1 MERINDIRIA
11 RIDWMK
17 VIGMYFIILG
27 HFFPRGYVYI
37 YVFNVPVFYIISGY
51 LCKKEESSLLF
62 WKKIVLNY
70 TLPLFFICTAMFL
83 WNYFS
88 WDKNDRYIKSIYFL
102 YYALIGSQKCLG
114 TGWFIYTLIIL
125 KIIFQYLP
133 STTISNLFSICL
145 FSFISVLFQ
154 HYNIHHFNAI
164 ENVAIAYP
172 VFLIGHLLSK
182 RRKTINKFHD
192 AKILLVLSLFTIIT
206 IYFCGKT
213 NGEVWVYNNDYG
225 RSFIL
230 FIIGSISGTILLYAI
245 SVMMEKRFSST
256 IQTLSVG
263 NIITLGFHPII
274 IALIGPQGGFIDYA
288 TSFIILL
295 SFYPI
300 TLLAQ
305 KYFPYILGAKYI
317 NNKNE

>member
-1 MERINDIRIA
+1 MEKLNDTRIA

-27 HFFPRGYVYI
+27 HFFPWGYVYI
-37 YVFNVPVFYIISGY
+37 YVFNVPVFFIISGY
-51 LCKKEESSLLF
+51 LCKKEEVHIIF
-62 WKKIVLNY
+62 WKKIILNY
-70 TLPLFFICTAMFL
+70 TLPLLFICTAMFL
-83 WNYFS
+83 WNYLS
-88 WDKNDRYIKSIYFL
+88 WNEKDRYIKSIYFF

-125 KIIFQYLP
+125 KIIFQYSP
-133 STTISNLFSICL
+133 STTISNLFSFCL

-172 VFLIGHLLSK
+172 LFLIGHILCK
-182 RRKTINKFHD
+182 RRKAINSFHD
-192 AKILLVLSLFTIIT
+192 TRTLLLLSLFAII
-206 IYFCGKT
+206 IICFCGKT

-225 RSFIL
+225 RSYIL
-230 FIIGSISGTILLYAI
+230 FLIGSMCGTILLYTI
-245 SVMMEKRFSST
+245 SVMMENRFSSI
-256 IQTLSVG
+256 IQTLSIG

-274 IALIGPQGGFIDYA
+274 IAQIGPQDGFIAYA
-288 TSFIILL
+288 TSFIILF

-300 TLLAQ
+300 TLLAK

-317 NNKNE
+317 KKEK